1 MSANRWGQRLAIVVI
16 VAGMLYL
23 AWWALLESIEPAYL
37 ADAAPQAPTQTTLAP
52 EHPQAQYQ
60 AGYAAG
66 CEVGKSDAAYGND
79 AGRSAWMIDGDGR
92 LGGPTPEAYD
102 DGWQA
107 GYRDGRNDIWS
118 VHPEGCLAIT
128 R

>member
-1 MSANRWGQRLAIVVI
+1 MGWRLAIVVI

-37 ADAAPQAPTQTTLAP
+37 ADAAPRAPTQTAP
-52 EHPQAQYQ
+52 RAPQAQYQ
-60 AGYAAG
+60 AGCG
-66 CEVGKSDAAYGND
+66 RLKVGKSDAANGNH
-79 AGRSAWMIDGDGR
+79 AGRSAWMIDRDGR
-92 LGGPTPEAYD
+92 LDGPPEAYD

-118 VHPEGCLAIT
+118 VHPRAALP
-128 R
+128 